1 MSEETISYKHAMDE
15 LEAIVSRIEGD
26 DVDLDKLTTDVER
39 AAELIRLCR
48 QKIRAT
54 EAQVREVV
62 TQLDSEPS

>member
-15 LEAIVSRIEGD
+15 LEAIVLRIEDD

-39 AAELIRLCR
+39 AAELIRICR